1 MELFPNGGLDTMMD
15 RLSVAMERIS
25 PGWSETLKPASPEEI
40 EAYRLAA
47 HAPRIPLAYRLFLER
62 AGNGDG
68 GLLEKEWDGCSQV
81 DLPALMEKG
90 DPLEAFQ
97 EFSDESD
104 PRRFLLFSTHWTE
117 SDLYLDLDSGGEDP
131 PVFLFARDLHS
142 GSFQNYLFQ
151 MAFQQLVWDGFLCR
165 IADGSSKLDADWF
178 LRRHLPGYAR
188 DPLGGTPRERME
200 TARPFLDPYPLEP
213 LWFSDDTHHCLMGE
227 DLAVHLDTTW
237 ALNFTVAGRDKAQ
250 VEEIANFLLR
260 AMRAPENKTRR
271 F

>member
-1 MELFPNGGLDTMMD
+1 
-15 RLSVAMERIS
+15 
-25 PGWSETLKPASPEEI
+25 
-40 EAYRLAA
+40 
-47 HAPRIPLAYRLFLER
+47 
-62 AGNGDG
+62 
-68 GLLEKEWDGCSQV
+68 
-81 DLPALMEKG
+81 
-90 DPLEAFQ
+90 
-97 EFSDESD
+97 
-104 PRRFLLFSTHWTE
+104 
-117 SDLYLDLDSGGEDP
+117 
-131 PVFLFARDLHS
+131 
-142 GSFQNYLFQ
+142 

-200 TARPFLDPYPLEP
+200 TARPLLDPYPLEP

>member
-131 PVFLFARDLHS
+131 PVFLFARNLHS

-178 LRRHLPGYAR
+178 LRQRLPGYGG

-200 TARPFLDPYPLEP
+200 TARPLLDPYPLEP
-213 LWFSDDTHHCLMGE
+213 LCFSHDTPQSQKGE
-227 DLAVHLDTTW
+227 DQAGHRAPTGARHITG
-237 ALNFTVAGRDKAQ
+237 AGRDKAQ

-260 AMRAPENKTRR
+260 TMRAPENKTRR
-271 F
+271 S